1 MTEIDDDKLMV
12 DGADDEP
19 TEWTGTM
26 DQFAK
31 ALEFAE
37 NIAQPAKFA
46 FGAKYDEDTDSVHV
60 IRQETEDDED
70 DQPLEIEETW
80 VPRGDGSEVLV
91 IDGKETIIRW
101 PTKCTLLEADI
112 PEDDID
118 EVFRAMREVAE
129 QKLER
134 GPVLLMLEVL
144 HI

>member
-31 ALEFAE
+31 ALEFVEAVVK
-37 NIAQPAKFA
+37 PDKFA
-46 FGAKYDEDTDSVHV
+46 FGVKYDEDTDSVHL
-60 IRQETEDDED
+60 IRQDTEDD
-70 DQPLEIEETW
+70 DQLEIEETW

-118 EVFRAMREVAE
+118 EVFHAMREVAE

-134 GPVLLMLEVL
+134 GPVLLKLEVL